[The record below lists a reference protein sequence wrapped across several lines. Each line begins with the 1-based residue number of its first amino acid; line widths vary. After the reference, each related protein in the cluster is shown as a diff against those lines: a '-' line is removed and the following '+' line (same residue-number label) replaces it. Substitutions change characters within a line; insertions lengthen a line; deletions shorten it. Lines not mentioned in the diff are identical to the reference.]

1 MMSHNM
7 PLEKI
12 FAKAWSTTN
21 SSELVN
27 TGRFQIS
34 ELLTSQFISV
44 CSSVE
49 IVSAAILLYV
59 VHTSL
64 WRDCS
69 MLCFEQAQFIEGY
82 SEEAYKY

>member
-1 MMSHNM
+1 MNNSLPQIMMSHNM

-12 FAKAWSTTN
+12 FGKAWSTTN

-49 IVSAAILLYV
+49 IVSAAILLFMWFIPVCGGAVPCYV
-59 VHTSL
+59 LNKLSL
-64 WRDCS
+64 
-69 MLCFEQAQFIEGY
+69 
-82 SEEAYKY
+82 

>member
-1 MMSHNM
+1 MNNSLPQIMMSHNV

-21 SSELVN
+21 GSELVN

-44 CSSVE
+44 CISVE
-49 IVSAAILLYV
+49 IVSAAILLFMWFIPVCGGAVPCYV
-59 VHTSL
+59 LNKLSL
-64 WRDCS
+64 
-69 MLCFEQAQFIEGY
+69 
-82 SEEAYKY
+82 

>member
-1 MMSHNM
+1 M

-49 IVSAAILLYV
+49 IVP